1 LRAEQVDGARMTTV
15 AQAMQAS
22 GLPALDASVLMRHV
36 LGWSAA
42 QLVSRA
48 QESMAP
54 HAVESYQAAVAR
66 RAAGE
71 PVAYIVGAREFFS
84 LEFKVSPAVL
94 IPRPE
99 TELLVE
105 FALEH
110 FAPDSACRV
119 LDLGTGSGCI
129 AISIARHRP
138 HAHIVAVDSSVA
150 ALEVARDNARR
161 HAASAIEFVH
171 SDWFDALAGRQFD
184 LIVANPPYIA
194 AGDPH
199 LELGDLRF
207 EPAAALRGGD
217 DGLAC
222 IRLIVA
228 SAPQYLAHGGWLAFE
243 HGYDQSE
250 RAREILTAAGFVSI
264 LSRRDVAGIER
275 LAGARSSLTHQDGPA

>member
-1 LRAEQVDGARMTTV
+1 LRGEQFDGARMTTV
-15 AQAMQAS
+15 AHTMQAS

-42 QLVSRA
+42 QLASRA
-48 QESMAP
+48 NESMAP
-54 HAVESYQAAVAR
+54 HAVESYKAAAAR

-71 PVAYIVGAREFFS
+71 PIAYIVGEREFFS
-84 LEFKVSPAVL
+84 LEFKVTPAVL

-105 FALEH
+105 FALEQL
-110 FAPDSACRV
+110 APNNACRV

-138 HAHIVAVDSSVA
+138 HADIVAVDSSVA
-150 ALEVARDNARR
+150 ALEVARENARR
-161 HAASAIEFVH
+161 HAASTIEFVH
-171 SDWFDALAGRQFD
+171 SDWFGALAGQRFD

-199 LELGDLRF
+199 LEIGDLRF

-228 SAPQYLAHGGWLAFE
+228 AAPQYLAQGGWLAFE
-243 HGYDQSE
+243 HGYDQGKQV
-250 RAREILTAAGFVSI
+250 RELLAAAGYVSI
-264 LSRRDVAGIER
+264 LSRRDVAGFER
-275 LAGARSSLTHQDGPA
+275 LAGAQSSLTHRDRAA

>member
-1 LRAEQVDGARMTTV
+1 MTTV
-15 AQAMQAS
+15 AQTMQAS
-22 GLPALDASVLMRHV
+22 GLAALDASVLMRHV

-42 QLVSRA
+42 QLASRGK
-48 QESMAP
+48 ESVAP
-54 HAVESYQAAVAR
+54 HAVESYKAAVPG

-71 PVAYIVGAREFFS
+71 PVAYIVGEREFFS
-84 LEFKVSPAVL
+84 LEFKVTPSVL

-110 FAPDSACRV
+110 FSPDSACRV
-119 LDLGTGSGCI
+119 LDLGTGSGCV

-138 HAHIVAVDSSVA
+138 HAEIVAVDSSVA

-161 HAASAIEFVH
+161 HAANAIEFVH
-171 SDWFDALAGRQFD
+171 SDWFGALGGQQFD

-194 AGDPH
+194 ARDPH
-199 LELGDLRF
+199 LDLGDLRF

-228 SAPQYLAHGGWLAFE
+228 AAPQYLAQGGWLAFE
-243 HGYDQSE
+243 HSYDQSE
-250 RAREILTAAGFVSI
+250 RAREVLTAAGVASV
-264 LSRRDVAGIER
+264 LSRRDVAGFER
-275 LAGARSSLTHQDGPA
+275 LAGAQSNLTHRDGPA